1 MALRKTQRQRMTAK
15 LKELRRAMRRR
26 MPAPVRKQPVW
37 LDPAPRGRHARYGI
51 TGNSR
56 SIDRFRTEVLRA
68 WRYVLLRRSNRI
80 RMYGPRFRALLLRFP
95 IVPARIVHVW
105 RYP

>member
-1 MALRKTQRQRMTAK
+1 MDSTIVVSGIPGAVQTAK

-26 MPAPVRKQPVW
+26 MHAPARKQPRW
-37 LDPAPRGRHARYGI
+37 LNSVLRGHYACYGI

-56 SIDRFRTEVLRA
+56 SLHRFRTEVQRA
-68 WRYVLLRRSNRI
+68 WRYVLMR
-80 RMYGPRFRALLLRFP
+80 RFP
-95 IVPARIVHVW
+95 LAPARIVHAW